1 MELTNNIWA
10 IEDSLI
16 LLKDGSVLAVFE
28 VEPQII
34 NTIED
39 GEKEESKDLVFN
51 YLSSIADYG
60 DFGIYTLNFD
70 LELAKK
76 IELLSHDIEQ
86 GVGTSP
92 LANYVISNLA
102 ERLEEEVTYLMESKD
117 YLVVPLKS
125 VNVSSDF
132 KVTVKQSVSNFR
144 KSVMKMVGFEELPK
158 VDWSKEWQDQ
168 KELIQTKLHALN
180 IQEVVKEDLM
190 LLNRIHFLN
199 GQYYDKASEIIA
211 LQNSIEN
218 VDETIIEIG
227 SGNALKLINGEEE
240 SYVATIPVYA
250 YPKNV
255 SYLHLEEEI
264 KNIGFPVNK
273 ALKVKFSTKSGFYSL
288 STRARNKR
296 KNLGNTVTETAE
308 NDDVQKI
315 EVLESY
321 ELLEDFQEKS
331 DNNEPMVTFLHLL
344 QITGD
349 SIEELNVKY
358 DILASRLKDLE
369 VEIVKAVADQIYLFY
384 KFRMTEL
391 IDGDREGY
399 LQYSSL
405 RGLCE
410 NLFFTKKKVGTDVGF
425 PIGRIDKE
433 SASWYGDFKR
443 ALDNSTNV
451 VFTNLLQ
458 ANKIGVHGKET
469 SNPHTAITGATGNGK
484 SFLTK
489 LLFTYHSLLKSKVL
503 YVDPK
508 AEMRTQYLSV
518 LADLEEK
525 GESEELQEYIRSIRF
540 ITLDMRKEENRGVLD
555 PFSFLE
561 DEGELTELATVLV
574 ASVLDKDTYIKIKP
588 YLLDSLDKVIE
599 CRKAGEKVGMLQVF
613 DELEKSSKEEVSTA
627 GYLLKRISKN
637 SLLSLCFADGSQ
649 EVLKTDDKT
658 IIVEITGLDMPEG
671 TDKDEMTETQL
682 RSLTVMYALTYFCA
696 IFGER
701 EKDKETM
708 LYLDEAWQIMSTPAG
723 RQVVNRVKRTGRSFN
738 NFLVLITQS
747 VKDLKTSD
755 DTTGFGT
762 VFAFPENTETE
773 AILEHLRVEN
783 DDASRA
789 WLENQ
794 TMGQCIYYDTFGRKE
809 RITVDGTIFP
819 EFLPLFE
826 TVKSDLVSVQ

>member
-10 IEDSLI
+10 IDDSLI

-28 VEPQII
+28 VEPQVI

-39 GEKEESKDLVFN
+39 GEKEDSKDLVFN
-51 YLSSIADYG
+51 YLSSIADYS

-102 ERLEEEVTYLMESKD
+102 ERLEEEVTYLLESKD

-180 IQEVVKEDLM
+180 IQEVVKDDLM

-199 GQYYDKASEIIA
+199 GQYYDKDSEIIA

-227 SGNALKLINGEEE
+227 SGNALKLVNGGEE

-255 SYLHLEEEI
+255 SYLHLAEEI
-264 KNIGFPVNK
+264 KNIGFPVNS
-273 ALKVKFSTKSGFYSL
+273 ALKVKFSTKSGIYSL
-288 STRARNKR
+288 NTRARNKR

-321 ELLEDFQEKS
+321 QLLEDFQEKY
-331 DNNEPMVTFLHLL
+331 DNKEPMVTFLHLL

-358 DILASRLKDLE
+358 DILASKLKDME
-369 VEIVKAVADQIYLFY
+369 VEIVKAVADQVYLFY

-391 IDGDREGY
+391 IDGDREGF

-425 PIGRIDKE
+425 PIGRIDKNI
-433 SASWYGDFKR
+433 ASWYGDFKR

-484 SFLTK
+484 SFLTM
-489 LLFTYHSLLKSKVL
+489 LLLTYHSFLKAKVL

-508 AEMRTQYLSV
+508 AEKRIQYLSV

-540 ITLDMRKEENRGVLD
+540 ITLDMRKEENKGVLD
-555 PFSFLE
+555 PFSFLQ

-574 ASVLDKDTYIKIKP
+574 GSVLDKDTYIKIQP

-599 CRKAGEKVGMLQVF
+599 RRKAGEKVGMLQVF

-627 GYLLKRISKN
+627 GYFLKRISKN
-637 SLLSLCFADGSQ
+637 SLLSLCFFDGSQ

-658 IIVEITGLDMPEG
+658 IIVEITGLDMPKG

-708 LYLDEAWQIMSTPAG
+708 LFLDEAWQIMSTPAG
-723 RQVVNRVKRTGRSFN
+723 RQVVNRIKRTGRSFN
-738 NFLVLITQS
+738 NFLVLVTQS

-783 DDASRA
+783 DDLSRA

-826 TVKSDLVSVQ
+826 TVKSNLVSVQ

>member
-10 IEDSLI
+10 IDDSLI

-28 VEPQII
+28 VEPQVI

-39 GEKEESKDLVFN
+39 GEKEETKDLVFN

-92 LANYVISNLA
+92 LANYVISNMA
-102 ERLEEEVTYLMESKD
+102 DRLEEEVTYLLESKD

-132 KVTVKQSVSNFR
+132 KVTVKQSVANVR

-158 VDWSKEWQDQ
+158 VDWSNSWKDQ

-199 GQYYDKASEIIA
+199 GQYYDKDSEIVA

-227 SGNALKLINGEEE
+227 SGNALKLVNSEEE
-240 SYVATIPVYA
+240 SYVATIPVYS

-255 SYLHLEEEI
+255 SYLHLAEEI
-264 KNIGFPVNK
+264 KNIGFPVNS

-296 KNLGNTVTETAE
+296 KNLGNTVNETAE

-321 ELLEDFQEKS
+321 QLLEDYQEKA

-358 DILASRLKDLE
+358 DILASRLKDME
-369 VEIVKAVADQIYLFY
+369 VEIVKAVADQVYLFY
-384 KFRMTEL
+384 KCRMTEL
-391 IDGDREGY
+391 IDGDREGF

-405 RGLCE
+405 RALCE

-489 LLFTYHSLLKSKVL
+489 LLFTYHSLLKAKVL

-540 ITLDMRKEENRGVLD
+540 ITLDMRKEENKGVLD
-555 PFSFLE
+555 PFSFLQ

-574 ASVLDKDTYIKIKP
+574 ASVLDKDTYIKIKAR
-588 YLLDSLDKVIE
+588 LLDSLDKVIE
-599 CRKAGEKVGMLQVF
+599 RRKAGEKVGMLQVF

-637 SLLSLCFADGSQ
+637 SLLSLCFSDGSQ

-708 LYLDEAWQIMSTPAG
+708 LYLDEAWQVMSTPAG

-773 AILEHLRVEN
+773 AILEHLRVDN

>member
-70 LELAKK
+70 LELVKK

-199 GQYYDKASEIIA
+199 GQYYDKDSEIIA

-227 SGNALKLINGEEE
+227 TGNALKLVNGEKE
-240 SYVATIPVYA
+240 SYVATIPVYG

-255 SYLHLEEEI
+255 SYLHLAEEI
-264 KNIGFPVNK
+264 KNIGFPVNT

-288 STRARNKR
+288 NTRARNKR

-321 ELLEDFQEKS
+321 QLLEDYQEKS
-331 DNNEPMVTFLHLL
+331 DNNEPMVIYLHLL
-344 QITGD
+344 EITGD

-391 IDGDREGY
+391 IDGSREGY

-458 ANKIGVHGKET
+458 ANKVGVHGKET
-469 SNPHTAITGATGNGK
+469 SNPHTAITGSTGNGK

-489 LLFTYHSLLKSKVL
+489 LLFTYHSLLKAKVL

-525 GESEELQEYIRSIRF
+525 GEFEELQEYIRSIRF
-540 ITLDMRKEENRGVLD
+540 ITLDMRKEENKGVLD
-555 PFSFLE
+555 PFSFLQ

-574 ASVLDKDTYIKIKP
+574 ASVLDKDTYIKIKAHL
-588 YLLDSLDKVIE
+588 YDSLDKVIE
-599 CRKAGEKVGMLQVF
+599 LRKAGEKVGMLQVF

>member
-199 GQYYDKASEIIA
+199 GQYYNKASEIIA

>member
-10 IEDSLI
+10 IDDSLI

-28 VEPQII
+28 VEPQVI

-39 GEKEESKDLVFN
+39 GEKEDSKDLVFN
-51 YLSSIADYG
+51 YLSSIADYS

-92 LANYVISNLA
+92 LANYVISNMA
-102 ERLEEEVTYLMESKD
+102 ERLEEEVTYLVESKD

-132 KVTVKQSVSNFR
+132 KVTVKQSIANFR
-144 KSVMKMVGFEELPK
+144 KTAMKMVGFEELPK

-199 GQYYDKASEIIA
+199 GQYYDKDSEIIA

-227 SGNALKLINGEEE
+227 SGNALKLVNGEEE

-255 SYLHLEEEI
+255 SYLHLDEEI

-308 NDDVQKI
+308 NFDVQKI

-321 ELLEDFQEKS
+321 ELLEDYQEKA
-331 DNNEPMVTFLHLL
+331 DNNEPMVMFLHLL

-358 DILASRLKDLE
+358 DILASRLKDME
-369 VEIVKAVADQIYLFY
+369 VEIVKAVADQVYLFY

-391 IDGDREGY
+391 IDGDREGF

-405 RGLCE
+405 RALCE

-489 LLFTYHSLLKSKVL
+489 LLFTYHSLLKTKVL

-540 ITLDMRKEENRGVLD
+540 ITLDMRKEENKGVLD
-555 PFSFLE
+555 PFSFLQ

-588 YLLDSLDKVIE
+588 HLLDSLDKVIE
-599 CRKAGEKVGMLQVF
+599 RRKAGEKVGMLQVF
-613 DELEKSSKEEVSTA
+613 DGLEKSSKDEVSTA

-637 SLLSLCFADGSQ
+637 SLLSLCFSDGSQ

-658 IIVEITGLDMPEG
+658 IIVEIAGLDMPEG

-747 VKDLKTSD
+747 VKDLKTSA

-762 VFAFPENTETE
+762 LFAFPENTETE

-783 DDASRA
+783 DDLSRA

-819 EFLPLFE
+819 ELLPLFE
-826 TVKSDLVSVQ
+826 TVKSNLVSVQ

>member
-10 IEDSLI
+10 IDDSLI

-28 VEPQII
+28 VEPQVI

-39 GEKEESKDLVFN
+39 GEKEETKDLVFN

-92 LANYVISNLA
+92 LANYVISNMA
-102 ERLEEEVTYLMESKD
+102 DRLEEEVTYLLESKD

-132 KVTVKQSVSNFR
+132 KVTVKQSVANVR

-158 VDWSKEWQDQ
+158 VDWSNSWKDQ

-199 GQYYDKASEIIA
+199 GQYYDKDSEIVA

-227 SGNALKLINGEEE
+227 SGNALKLVNGEEE
-240 SYVATIPVYA
+240 SYVATIPVYS

-255 SYLHLEEEI
+255 SYLHLAEEI
-264 KNIGFPVNK
+264 KNIGFPVNS

-288 STRARNKR
+288 NTRARNKR

-321 ELLEDFQEKS
+321 QLLEDYQEKS

-369 VEIVKAVADQIYLFY
+369 VEIVKAVADQVYLFY
-384 KFRMTEL
+384 KCRMTEL
-391 IDGDREGY
+391 IDGDREGF

-405 RGLCE
+405 RALCE

-489 LLFTYHSLLKSKVL
+489 LLFTYHSLLKAKVL

-540 ITLDMRKEENRGVLD
+540 ITLDMRKEENKGVLD
-555 PFSFLE
+555 PFSFLQ

-574 ASVLDKDTYIKIKP
+574 ASVLDKDTYIKIKAR
-588 YLLDSLDKVIE
+588 LLDSLDKVIE
-599 CRKAGEKVGMLQVF
+599 RRKAGEKVGMLQVF

-637 SLLSLCFADGSQ
+637 SLLSLCFSDGSQ

-708 LYLDEAWQIMSTPAG
+708 LYLDEAWQVMSTPAG

-773 AILEHLRVEN
+773 AILEHLRVDN

>member
-10 IEDSLI
+10 IDDSLI

-28 VEPQII
+28 VEPQVI

-39 GEKEESKDLVFN
+39 GEKEETKDLVFN

-92 LANYVISNLA
+92 LANYVISNMA
-102 ERLEEEVTYLMESKD
+102 DRLEEEVTYLLESKD

-132 KVTVKQSVSNFR
+132 KVTVKQSVANVR

-158 VDWSKEWQDQ
+158 VDWSNSWKDQ

-199 GQYYDKASEIIA
+199 GQYYDKDSEIVA

-227 SGNALKLINGEEE
+227 SGNALKLVNGEEE
-240 SYVATIPVYA
+240 SYVATIPVYS

-255 SYLHLEEEI
+255 SYLHLAEEI
-264 KNIGFPVNK
+264 KNIGFPVNS

-296 KNLGNTVTETAE
+296 KNLGNTVNETAE

-321 ELLEDFQEKS
+321 QLLEDYQEKA

-358 DILASRLKDLE
+358 DILASRLKDME
-369 VEIVKAVADQIYLFY
+369 VEIVKAVADQVYLFY
-384 KFRMTEL
+384 KCRMTEL
-391 IDGDREGY
+391 IDGDREGF

-405 RGLCE
+405 RALCE

-489 LLFTYHSLLKSKVL
+489 LLFTYHSLLKAKVL

-540 ITLDMRKEENRGVLD
+540 ITLDMRKEENKGVLD
-555 PFSFLE
+555 PFSFLQ

-574 ASVLDKDTYIKIKP
+574 ASVLDKDTYIKIKAR
-588 YLLDSLDKVIE
+588 LLDSLDKVIE
-599 CRKAGEKVGMLQVF
+599 RRKAGEKVGMLQVF

-637 SLLSLCFADGSQ
+637 SLLSLCFSDGSQ

-708 LYLDEAWQIMSTPAG
+708 LYLDEAWQVMSTPAG

-773 AILEHLRVEN
+773 AILEHLRVDN

>member
-1 MELTNNIWA
+1 MELTNNNWA
-10 IEDSLI
+10 IDDSLI

-28 VEPQII
+28 VEPQVI

-39 GEKEESKDLVFN
+39 GEKEDSKDLVFN
-51 YLSSIADYG
+51 YLSSIANYS

-86 GVGTSP
+86 DVGTSP
-92 LANYVISNLA
+92 LANYVISNMA
-102 ERLEEEVTYLMESKD
+102 DRLEEEVTYLLESKD

-132 KVTVKQSVSNFR
+132 KVTVKQSVANFR

-199 GQYYDKASEIIA
+199 GQYYDKDSEIIA

-227 SGNALKLINGEEE
+227 SGNALKLVNGEEE
-240 SYVATIPVYA
+240 SFVATIPVYA

-255 SYLHLEEEI
+255 SYLHLAEEI
-264 KNIGFPVNK
+264 KNIGFPVNS
-273 ALKVKFSTKSGFYSL
+273 ALKVKFSTKSGIYSL
-288 STRARNKR
+288 NTRARNKR

-321 ELLEDFQEKS
+321 QLLEDFQEKY
-331 DNNEPMVTFLHLL
+331 DNKEPMVTFLHLL

-358 DILASRLKDLE
+358 DILASKLKDME
-369 VEIVKAVADQIYLFY
+369 VEIVKAVADQVYLFY

-391 IDGDREGY
+391 IDSDREGY

-425 PIGRIDKE
+425 PIGRIDKNI
-433 SASWYGDFKR
+433 ASWYGDFKR

-489 LLFTYHSLLKSKVL
+489 LLFTYHSLLKAKVL

-525 GESEELQEYIRSIRF
+525 GKSEELQEYIRSIRF
-540 ITLDMRKEENRGVLD
+540 ITLDMRKEENKGVLD

-574 ASVLDKDTYIKIKP
+574 GSVLDKDTYIKVQP
-588 YLLDSLDKVIE
+588 YLLDSLDKVIDR
-599 CRKAGEKVGMLQVF
+599 RKAGEKVGMLQVF

-627 GYLLKRISKN
+627 GYFLKRISKN
-637 SLLSLCFADGSQ
+637 SLLSLCFYDGSQ
-649 EVLKTDDKT
+649 GVLKTDEKT
-658 IIVEITGLDMPEG
+658 IIVEIAGLDMPKG

-708 LYLDEAWQIMSTPAG
+708 LFLDEAWQIMSTPAG
-723 RQVVNRVKRTGRSFN
+723 RQVVNRIKRTGRSFN
-738 NFLVLITQS
+738 NFLVLVTQS

-783 DDASRA
+783 DELSRA

-809 RITVDGTIFP
+809 RITVDGTINP
-819 EFLPLFE
+819 ELLPLFN
-826 TVKSDLVSVQ
+826 TVDTKLVSVQ

>member
-1 MELTNNIWA
+1 VELTNNIWA
-10 IEDSLI
+10 IDDSLI

-28 VEPQII
+28 VEPQVI

-39 GEKEESKDLVFN
+39 GEKEDSKDLVFN
-51 YLSSIADYG
+51 YLSSIADYS

-92 LANYVISNLA
+92 LANYVISNMA
-102 ERLEEEVTYLMESKD
+102 DRLEEEVTYLLESKD

-132 KVTVKQSVSNFR
+132 KVTVKQSVANFR

-158 VDWSKEWQDQ
+158 VDWSNSWKDQ

-199 GQYYDKASEIIA
+199 GQYYDKDSEIVA

-227 SGNALKLINGEEE
+227 SGNALKLVNGEEE

-255 SYLHLEEEI
+255 SYLHLAEEI
-264 KNIGFPVNK
+264 KNIGFPVNS
-273 ALKVKFSTKSGFYSL
+273 ALKVKFSTKSGIYSL
-288 STRARNKR
+288 NTRARNKR

-321 ELLEDFQEKS
+321 QLLEDFQEKY
-331 DNNEPMVTFLHLL
+331 DNKEPMVTFLHLL

-358 DILASRLKDLE
+358 DILASKLKDME
-369 VEIVKAVADQIYLFY
+369 VEIVKAVADQVYLFY

-391 IDGDREGY
+391 IDGDREGF

-469 SNPHTAITGATGNGK
+469 SNPHTAITGSTGNGK

-489 LLFTYHSLLKSKVL
+489 LLFTYHSLLKAKVL

-525 GESEELQEYIRSIRF
+525 GEFEELQEYIRSIRF
-540 ITLDMRKEENRGVLD
+540 ITLDMRKEENKGVLD
-555 PFSFLE
+555 PFSFLQ

-574 ASVLDKDTYIKIKP
+574 ASVLDKDTYIKIKAH
-588 YLLDSLDKVIE
+588 LLDSLDRVIE
-599 CRKAGEKVGMLQVF
+599 RRKAGEKVGMLQVF

-658 IIVEITGLDMPEG
+658 IIVEIAGLDMPEDN
-671 TDKDEMTETQL
+671 DKDEMTETQL

-747 VKDLKTSD
+747 VKDLKTSA

-783 DDASRA
+783 DDLSRA

-826 TVKSDLVSVQ
+826 TVKSNLVSVQ

>member
-10 IEDSLI
+10 IDDSLI

-39 GEKEESKDLVFN
+39 GEKEDSKDLVFN
-51 YLSSIADYG
+51 YLSSIAEYG

-92 LANYVISNLA
+92 LANYVISNMA
-102 ERLEEEVTYLMESKD
+102 ERLEEEVTYLVESKD

-132 KVTVKQSVSNFR
+132 KVTVKQSIANFR
-144 KSVMKMVGFEELPK
+144 KTAMKMVGFEELPK

-199 GQYYDKASEIIA
+199 GQYYDKDSEIIA

-227 SGNALKLINGEEE
+227 SGNALKLVNGEEE

-255 SYLHLEEEI
+255 SYLHLDEEI

-308 NDDVQKI
+308 NFDVQKI

-321 ELLEDFQEKS
+321 ELLEDYQEKA
-331 DNNEPMVTFLHLL
+331 DNNEPMVMFLHLL

-358 DILASRLKDLE
+358 DILASRLKDME
-369 VEIVKAVADQIYLFY
+369 VEIVKAVADQVYLFY

-391 IDGDREGY
+391 IDGDREGF

-405 RGLCE
+405 RALCE

-489 LLFTYHSLLKSKVL
+489 LLFTYHSLLKAKVL

-540 ITLDMRKEENRGVLD
+540 ITLDMRKEENKGVLD
-555 PFSFLE
+555 PFSFLQ

-574 ASVLDKDTYIKIKP
+574 ASVLDKYTYIKIKP
-588 YLLDSLDKVIE
+588 HLLDSLDKVIE
-599 CRKAGEKVGMLQVF
+599 RRKAGEKVGMLQVF
-613 DELEKSSKEEVSTA
+613 DGLEKSSKDEVSTA

-637 SLLSLCFADGSQ
+637 SLLSLCFSDGSQ

-658 IIVEITGLDMPEG
+658 IIVEIAGLDMPEG

-747 VKDLKTSD
+747 VKDLKTSA

-762 VFAFPENTETE
+762 LFAFPENTETE

-783 DDASRA
+783 DELSRA

-819 EFLPLFE
+819 ELLPLFE
-826 TVKSDLVSVQ
+826 TVKSNLVSVQ

>member
-10 IEDSLI
+10 IDDSLI

-28 VEPQII
+28 VEPQVI

-51 YLSSIADYG
+51 YLSSIANYS

-86 GVGTSP
+86 DVGTSP
-92 LANYVISNLA
+92 LANYVISNMA
-102 ERLEEEVTYLMESKD
+102 DRLEEEVTYLLESKD

-132 KVTVKQSVSNFR
+132 KVTVKQSVANFR

-199 GQYYDKASEIIA
+199 GQYYDKDSEIIA

-227 SGNALKLINGEEE
+227 SGNALKLVNGEEE
-240 SYVATIPVYA
+240 SFVATIPVYA

-255 SYLHLEEEI
+255 SYLHLAEEI
-264 KNIGFPVNK
+264 KNIGFPVNS
-273 ALKVKFSTKSGFYSL
+273 ALKVKFSTKSGIYSL
-288 STRARNKR
+288 NTRARNKR

-321 ELLEDFQEKS
+321 QLLEDFQEKY
-331 DNNEPMVTFLHLL
+331 DNKEPMVTFLHLL

-358 DILASRLKDLE
+358 DILASKLKDME
-369 VEIVKAVADQIYLFY
+369 VEIVKAVADQVYLFY

-391 IDGDREGY
+391 IDSDREGY

-425 PIGRIDKE
+425 PIGRIDKNI
-433 SASWYGDFKR
+433 ASWYGDFKR

-489 LLFTYHSLLKSKVL
+489 LLFTYHSLLKAKVL

-525 GESEELQEYIRSIRF
+525 GEFEELQEYIRSIRF
-540 ITLDMRKEENRGVLD
+540 ITLDMRKEENKGVLD
-555 PFSFLE
+555 PFSFLQ

-574 ASVLDKDTYIKIKP
+574 ASVLDKDTYIKIKAH
-588 YLLDSLDKVIE
+588 LLDSLDKVIE
-599 CRKAGEKVGMLQVF
+599 RRKAGEKVGMLQVF

-658 IIVEITGLDMPEG
+658 IIVEIAGLDMPEDN
-671 TDKDEMTETQL
+671 DKDEMTETQL

-747 VKDLKTSD
+747 VKDLKTSA

-773 AILEHLRVEN
+773 AILEHLRIEN
-783 DDASRA
+783 DDLSRA

-826 TVKSDLVSVQ
+826 TVKSNLVSVQ

>member
-10 IEDSLI
+10 IDDSLI

-28 VEPQII
+28 VEPQVI

-39 GEKEESKDLVFN
+39 GEKEDSKDLVFN
-51 YLSSIADYG
+51 YLSSIAEYS

-92 LANYVISNLA
+92 LANYVISNMA
-102 ERLEEEVTYLMESKD
+102 ERLEEEVTYLLESKD

-132 KVTVKQSVSNFR
+132 KVTVKQSVANFR

-158 VDWSKEWQDQ
+158 VDWSNSWKDQ

-199 GQYYDKASEIIA
+199 GQYYDKDSEIVA

-227 SGNALKLINGEEE
+227 SGNALKLVNGEEE

-255 SYLHLEEEI
+255 SYLHLAEEI
-264 KNIGFPVNK
+264 KNIGFPVNS
-273 ALKVKFSTKSGFYSL
+273 ALKVKFSTKSGIYSL
-288 STRARNKR
+288 NTRARNKR

-321 ELLEDFQEKS
+321 QLLEDFQEKY
-331 DNNEPMVTFLHLL
+331 DNKEPMVTFLHLL

-358 DILASRLKDLE
+358 DILASKLKDME
-369 VEIVKAVADQIYLFY
+369 VEIVKAVADQVYLFY

-391 IDGDREGY
+391 IDGDREGF

-489 LLFTYHSLLKSKVL
+489 LLFTYHSLLKTKVL

-540 ITLDMRKEENRGVLD
+540 ITLDMRKEENKGVLD
-555 PFSFLE
+555 PFSFLQ

-588 YLLDSLDKVIE
+588 HLLDSLDKVIE
-599 CRKAGEKVGMLQVF
+599 RRKAGEKVGMLQVF
-613 DELEKSSKEEVSTA
+613 DGLEKSSKDEVSTA

-637 SLLSLCFADGSQ
+637 SLLSLCFSDGSQ

-658 IIVEITGLDMPEG
+658 IIVEIAGLDMPEG

-747 VKDLKTSD
+747 VKDLKTSA

-762 VFAFPENTETE
+762 LFAFPENTETE

-783 DDASRA
+783 DELSRA

-819 EFLPLFE
+819 ELLPLFE
-826 TVKSDLVSVQ
+826 TVKSNLVSVQ

>member
-10 IEDSLI
+10 IDDSLI

-28 VEPQII
+28 VEPQVI

-39 GEKEESKDLVFN
+39 GEKEDSKDLVFN
-51 YLSSIADYG
+51 YLSSIAEYG

-92 LANYVISNLA
+92 LANYVISNMA
-102 ERLEEEVTYLMESKD
+102 ERLEEEVTYLVESKD

-132 KVTVKQSVSNFR
+132 KVTVKQSIANFR
-144 KSVMKMVGFEELPK
+144 KSAMKMVGFEELPK

-199 GQYYDKASEIIA
+199 GQYYDKDSEIIA

-227 SGNALKLINGEEE
+227 SGNALKLVNGEEE

-255 SYLHLEEEI
+255 SYLHLDEEI

-321 ELLEDFQEKS
+321 ELLEDYQEKS

-358 DILASRLKDLE
+358 DILASRLKDME
-369 VEIVKAVADQIYLFY
+369 VEIVKAVADQVYLFY

-391 IDGDREGY
+391 IDGDREGF

-405 RGLCE
+405 RALCE

-489 LLFTYHSLLKSKVL
+489 LLFTYHSLLKAKVL

-540 ITLDMRKEENRGVLD
+540 ITLDKRKEENKGVLD
-555 PFSFLE
+555 PFSFLQ

-588 YLLDSLDKVIE
+588 HLLDSLDKVIE
-599 CRKAGEKVGMLQVF
+599 RRKAGEKVGMLQVF
-613 DELEKSSKEEVSTA
+613 DGLEKSSKDEVSTA

-637 SLLSLCFADGSQ
+637 SLLSLCFSDGSQ

-658 IIVEITGLDMPEG
+658 IIVEIAGLDMPEG

-708 LYLDEAWQIMSTPAG
+708 LYLDEAWQIMLTPAG

-747 VKDLKTSD
+747 VKDLKTSA

-762 VFAFPENTETE
+762 LFAFPENTETE

-783 DDASRA
+783 DELSRA

-819 EFLPLFE
+819 ELLPLFE
-826 TVKSDLVSVQ
+826 TVKSNLVSVQ

>member
-10 IEDSLI
+10 IDDSLI
-16 LLKDGSVLAVFE
+16 LMKDGSVLAVFE
-28 VEPQII
+28 VEPQVI

-39 GEKEESKDLVFN
+39 GEKEETKDLVFN
-51 YLSSIADYG
+51 YLSSIADYS

-92 LANYVISNLA
+92 LANYVISNMA
-102 ERLEEEVTYLMESKD
+102 ERLEEEVTYLVESKD

-132 KVTVKQSVSNFR
+132 KVTVKQSIANFR
-144 KSVMKMVGFEELPK
+144 KTAMKMVGFEELPK

-199 GQYYDKASEIIA
+199 GQYYDKDSEIIA

-227 SGNALKLINGEEE
+227 SGNALKLVNGEEE
-240 SYVATIPVYA
+240 SYVATIPVYS

-255 SYLHLEEEI
+255 SYLHLAEEI
-264 KNIGFPVNK
+264 KNIGFPVNS

-321 ELLEDFQEKS
+321 QLLEDYQEKA

-369 VEIVKAVADQIYLFY
+369 VEIVKAVADQVYLFY
-384 KFRMTEL
+384 KCRMTEL
-391 IDGDREGY
+391 IDGDREGF

-405 RGLCE
+405 RALCE

-489 LLFTYHSLLKSKVL
+489 LLFTYHSLLKAKVL

-518 LADLEEK
+518 LADLEET
-525 GESEELQEYIRSIRF
+525 GEFEELQEYIRSIRF
-540 ITLDMRKEENRGVLD
+540 ITLDMRKEENKGVLD
-555 PFSFLE
+555 PFSFLQ

-574 ASVLDKDTYIKIKP
+574 GSVLDKDTYIKIQP

-599 CRKAGEKVGMLQVF
+599 RRNAGEKVGMLQVF

-637 SLLSLCFADGSQ
+637 SLLSLCFSDGSQ

-658 IIVEITGLDMPEG
+658 IIVEIAGLDMPEG

-708 LYLDEAWQIMSTPAG
+708 LFLDEAWQIMSTPAG
-723 RQVVNRVKRTGRSFN
+723 RQVVNRIKRTGRSFN
-738 NFLVLITQS
+738 NFLVLVTQS

-783 DDASRA
+783 DELSRA

-819 EFLPLFE
+819 EFLPLFK
-826 TVKSDLVSVQ
+826 TVDSKLVSVQ

>member
-51 YLSSIADYG
+51 YLSSIADFG

-102 ERLEEEVTYLMESKD
+102 ERLEEEVTYLLESKD

-168 KELIQTKLHALN
+168 KELIQTKLHTLN
-180 IQEVVKEDLM
+180 IQEVLKEDLM

-199 GQYYDKASEIIA
+199 GQYYDKDSEIIA

-227 SGNALKLINGEEE
+227 SGNALKLVNGEEE

-255 SYLHLEEEI
+255 SYLHLAEEI
-264 KNIGFPVNK
+264 KNIGFPVNS
-273 ALKVKFSTKSGFYSL
+273 ALKVKFSTKSGIYSL
-288 STRARNKR
+288 NTRARNKR

-321 ELLEDFQEKS
+321 QLLEDFQEKY
-331 DNNEPMVTFLHLL
+331 DNKEPMVTFLHLF

-358 DILASRLKDLE
+358 DILASKLKDME
-369 VEIVKAVADQIYLFY
+369 VEIVKAVADQVYLFY

-391 IDGDREGY
+391 IDSDREGY

-425 PIGRIDKE
+425 PIGRIDKNI
-433 SASWYGDFKR
+433 ASWYGDFKR

-489 LLFTYHSLLKSKVL
+489 LLFTYHSLLKAKVL

-525 GESEELQEYIRSIRF
+525 GKSEELQEYIRSIRF
-540 ITLDMRKEENRGVLD
+540 ITLDMRKEENKGVLD

-574 ASVLDKDTYIKIKP
+574 ASVLDKDTYIKVQP
-588 YLLDSLDKVIE
+588 YLLDSLDKVIDR
-599 CRKAGEKVGMLQVF
+599 RKAGEKVGMLQVF

-627 GYLLKRISKN
+627 GYFLKRISKN
-637 SLLSLCFADGSQ
+637 SLLSLCFYDGSQ
-649 EVLKTDDKT
+649 GVLKTDEKT
-658 IIVEITGLDMPEG
+658 IIVEITGLDMPKG

-708 LYLDEAWQIMSTPAG
+708 LFLDEAWQIMSTPAG
-723 RQVVNRVKRTGRSFN
+723 RQVVNRIKRTGRSFN
-738 NFLVLITQS
+738 NFLVLVTQS

-783 DDASRA
+783 DELSRA

-809 RITVDGTIFP
+809 RITVDGTINP
-819 EFLPLFE
+819 ELLPLFN
-826 TVKSDLVSVQ
+826 TVDTKLVSVQ

>member
-10 IEDSLI
+10 IDDSLI

-28 VEPQII
+28 VEPQVI

-39 GEKEESKDLVFN
+39 GEKEDSKDLVFN
-51 YLSSIADYG
+51 YLSSIAEYG

-92 LANYVISNLA
+92 LANYVISNMA
-102 ERLEEEVTYLMESKD
+102 ERLEEEVTYLVESKD

-132 KVTVKQSVSNFR
+132 KVTVKQSIANFR
-144 KSVMKMVGFEELPK
+144 KTAMKMVGFEELPK

-168 KELIQTKLHALN
+168 KELIQTKLYALN

-199 GQYYDKASEIIA
+199 GQYYDKDSEIIA

-227 SGNALKLINGEEE
+227 SGNTLKLVNGEEE

-255 SYLHLEEEI
+255 SYLHLDEEI

-308 NDDVQKI
+308 NFDVQKI

-321 ELLEDFQEKS
+321 ELLEDYQEKA
-331 DNNEPMVTFLHLL
+331 DNNEPMVMFLHLL

-358 DILASRLKDLE
+358 DILASRLKDME
-369 VEIVKAVADQIYLFY
+369 VEIVKAVADQVYLFY

-391 IDGDREGY
+391 IDGDREGF

-405 RGLCE
+405 RALCE

-489 LLFTYHSLLKSKVL
+489 LLFTYHSLLKAKVL

-540 ITLDMRKEENRGVLD
+540 ITLDMRKEENKGVLD
-555 PFSFLE
+555 PFSFLQ

-588 YLLDSLDKVIE
+588 HLLDSLDKVIE
-599 CRKAGEKVGMLQVF
+599 RRKAGEKVGMLQVF
-613 DELEKSSKEEVSTA
+613 DGLEKSSKDEVSTA

-637 SLLSLCFADGSQ
+637 SLLSLCFSDGSQ

-658 IIVEITGLDMPEG
+658 IIVEIAGLDMPEG

-747 VKDLKTSD
+747 VKDLKTSA

-762 VFAFPENTETE
+762 LFAFPENTETE

-783 DDASRA
+783 DELSRA

-819 EFLPLFE
+819 ELLPLFE
-826 TVKSDLVSVQ
+826 TVKSNLVSVQ

>member
-10 IEDSLI
+10 IDDSLI

-28 VEPQII
+28 VEPQVI

-39 GEKEESKDLVFN
+39 GEKEDSKDLVFN
-51 YLSSIADYG
+51 YLSSIAEYS

-92 LANYVISNLA
+92 LANYVISNMA
-102 ERLEEEVTYLMESKD
+102 DRLEEEVTYLLESKD

-132 KVTVKQSVSNFR
+132 KVTVKQSVANVR

-199 GQYYDKASEIIA
+199 GQYYDKDSEIVA
-211 LQNSIEN
+211 LQNSIKN

-227 SGNALKLINGEEE
+227 SGNALKLVNGEEE

-255 SYLHLEEEI
+255 SYLHLAEEI
-264 KNIGFPVNK
+264 KNIGFPVNS
-273 ALKVKFSTKSGFYSL
+273 ALKVKFSTKSGIYSL
-288 STRARNKR
+288 NTRARNKR
-296 KNLGNTVTETAE
+296 KNLGNTVSETAE

-321 ELLEDFQEKS
+321 QLLEDFQEKY
-331 DNNEPMVTFLHLL
+331 DNKEPMVTFLHLL

-358 DILASRLKDLE
+358 DILASKLKDME
-369 VEIVKAVADQIYLFY
+369 VEIVKAVADQVYLFY

-391 IDGDREGY
+391 IDGDREGF

-433 SASWYGDFKR
+433 SSSWYGDFKR

-469 SNPHTAITGATGNGK
+469 SNPHTAITGSTGNGK

-489 LLFTYHSLLKSKVL
+489 LLFTYHSLLKAKVL

-525 GESEELQEYIRSIRF
+525 GEFEELQEYIRSIRF
-540 ITLDMRKEENRGVLD
+540 ITLDMRKEENKGVLD
-555 PFSFLE
+555 PFSFLQ

-574 ASVLDKDTYIKIKP
+574 ASVLDKDTYIKIKAH
-588 YLLDSLDKVIE
+588 LLDSLDRVIE
-599 CRKAGEKVGMLQVF
+599 RRKAGEKVGMLQVF

-658 IIVEITGLDMPEG
+658 IIVEIAGLDMPEDN
-671 TDKDEMTETQL
+671 DKDEMTETQL

-747 VKDLKTSD
+747 VKDLKTSA

-783 DDASRA
+783 DELSRA

-826 TVKSDLVSVQ
+826 TVKSNLVSVQ

>member
-10 IEDSLI
+10 IDDSLI

-28 VEPQII
+28 VEPQVI

-39 GEKEESKDLVFN
+39 GEKEDSKDLVFN
-51 YLSSIADYG
+51 YLSSIADYS

-92 LANYVISNLA
+92 LANYVISNMA
-102 ERLEEEVTYLMESKD
+102 DRLEEEVTYLLESKD

-132 KVTVKQSVSNFR
+132 KVTVKQSVANFR

-158 VDWSKEWQDQ
+158 VDWSNSWKDQ

-199 GQYYDKASEIIA
+199 GQYYDKDSEIVA

-227 SGNALKLINGEEE
+227 SGNALKLVNGEEE

-255 SYLHLEEEI
+255 SYLHLAEEI
-264 KNIGFPVNK
+264 KNIGFPVNS
-273 ALKVKFSTKSGFYSL
+273 ALKVKFSTKSGIYSL
-288 STRARNKR
+288 NTRARNKR

-321 ELLEDFQEKS
+321 QLLEDFQEKY
-331 DNNEPMVTFLHLL
+331 DNKEPMVTFLHLL

-358 DILASRLKDLE
+358 DILASKLKDME
-369 VEIVKAVADQIYLFY
+369 VEIVKAVADQVYLFY

-391 IDGDREGY
+391 IDGDREGF

-469 SNPHTAITGATGNGK
+469 SNPHTAITGSTGNGK

-489 LLFTYHSLLKSKVL
+489 LLFTYHSLLKAKVL

-525 GESEELQEYIRSIRF
+525 GEFEELQEYIRSIRF
-540 ITLDMRKEENRGVLD
+540 ITLDMRKEENKGVLD
-555 PFSFLE
+555 PFSFLQ

-574 ASVLDKDTYIKIKP
+574 ASVLDKDTYIKIKAH
-588 YLLDSLDKVIE
+588 LLDSLDRVIE
-599 CRKAGEKVGMLQVF
+599 RRKAGEKVGMLQVF

-658 IIVEITGLDMPEG
+658 IIVEIAGLDMPEDN
-671 TDKDEMTETQL
+671 DKDEMTETQL

-747 VKDLKTSD
+747 VKDLKTSA

-783 DDASRA
+783 DDLSRA

-826 TVKSDLVSVQ
+826 TVKSNLVSVQ

>member
-10 IEDSLI
+10 IDDSLI

-28 VEPQII
+28 VEPQVI

-39 GEKEESKDLVFN
+39 GEKEETKDLVFN
-51 YLSSIADYG
+51 YLSSIAEYS

-76 IELLSHDIEQ
+76 IELLSLDVEK

-92 LANYVISNLA
+92 LANYVISNMA
-102 ERLEEEVTYLMESKD
+102 ERLEEEVTYLLESKD

-132 KVTVKQSVSNFR
+132 KVTVKQSVANFR

-199 GQYYDKASEIIA
+199 GQYYDKDSEIVA

-227 SGNALKLINGEEE
+227 SGNALKLVNGEEE
-240 SYVATIPVYA
+240 SYVATIPVYS

-255 SYLHLEEEI
+255 SYLHLAEEI
-264 KNIGFPVNK
+264 KNIGFPVNS

-296 KNLGNTVTETAE
+296 KNLGNTVNETAE

-321 ELLEDFQEKS
+321 QLLEDYQEKA

-358 DILASRLKDLE
+358 DILASRLKDME
-369 VEIVKAVADQIYLFY
+369 VEIVKAVADQVYLFY
-384 KFRMTEL
+384 KCRMTEL
-391 IDGDREGY
+391 IDGDREGF

-405 RGLCE
+405 RALCE

-540 ITLDMRKEENRGVLD
+540 ITLDMRKEENKGVLD
-555 PFSFLE
+555 PFSFLQ

-574 ASVLDKDTYIKIKP
+574 GSVLDKETYIKIQP

-599 CRKAGEKVGMLQVF
+599 RRNDGEKVGMLQVF
-613 DELEKSSKEEVSTA
+613 DELENNSKEEVSTA
-627 GYLLKRISKN
+627 GYFLKRISKN
-637 SLLSLCFADGSQ
+637 SLLSLCFSDGSQ

-658 IIVEITGLDMPEG
+658 IIVEITGLDMPKG

-708 LYLDEAWQIMSTPAG
+708 LFLDEAWQIMSTPAG
-723 RQVVNRVKRTGRSFN
+723 RQVVNRIKRTGRSFN
-738 NFLVLITQS
+738 NFLVLVTQS

-783 DDASRA
+783 DGASRA

-819 EFLPLFE
+819 IFLPLFK
-826 TVKSDLVSVQ
+826 TVDSKLVSV

>member
-10 IEDSLI
+10 IDDSLI

-28 VEPQII
+28 VEPQVI

-39 GEKEESKDLVFN
+39 GEKEDSKDLVFN
-51 YLSSIADYG
+51 YLSSIADYS

-76 IELLSHDIEQ
+76 IELLSHDVEQ

-92 LANYVISNLA
+92 LANYVISNMA
-102 ERLEEEVTYLMESKD
+102 DRLEEEVTYLLESKD

-132 KVTVKQSVSNFR
+132 KVTVKQSVANFR

-158 VDWSKEWQDQ
+158 VDWAKEWQDQ

-199 GQYYDKASEIIA
+199 GQYYDKDSEIIA

-227 SGNALKLINGEEE
+227 SGNALKLVNGEEE

-255 SYLHLEEEI
+255 SYLHLAEEI
-264 KNIGFPVNK
+264 KNIGFPVNS
-273 ALKVKFSTKSGFYSL
+273 ALKVKFSTKSGIYSL
-288 STRARNKR
+288 NTRARNKR

-321 ELLEDFQEKS
+321 QLLEDFQEKY
-331 DNNEPMVTFLHLL
+331 DNKEPMVTFLHLL

-358 DILASRLKDLE
+358 DILASKLKDME
-369 VEIVKAVADQIYLFY
+369 VEIVKAVADQVYLFY

-391 IDGDREGY
+391 IDGDREGF

-469 SNPHTAITGATGNGK
+469 SNPHTAITGSTGNGK

-489 LLFTYHSLLKSKVL
+489 LLFTYHSLLKAKVL

-525 GESEELQEYIRSIRF
+525 GEFEELQEYIRSIRF
-540 ITLDMRKEENRGVLD
+540 ITLDMRKEENKGVLD
-555 PFSFLE
+555 PFSFLQ

-574 ASVLDKDTYIKIKP
+574 ASVLDKDTYIKIKAH
-588 YLLDSLDKVIE
+588 LLDSLDKVIE
-599 CRKAGEKVGMLQVF
+599 RRKAGEKVGMLQVF

-637 SLLSLCFADGSQ
+637 SLLSLCFSDGSQ

-658 IIVEITGLDMPEG
+658 IIVEIAGLDMPEDN
-671 TDKDEMTETQL
+671 DKDEMTETQL

-747 VKDLKTSD
+747 VKDLKTSA

-783 DDASRA
+783 DDLSRA

-826 TVKSDLVSVQ
+826 TVKSNLVSVQ

>member
-10 IEDSLI
+10 IDDSLI

-28 VEPQII
+28 VEPQVI

-39 GEKEESKDLVFN
+39 GEKEDSKDLVFN
-51 YLSSIADYG
+51 YLSSIAEYG

-92 LANYVISNLA
+92 LANYVISNMA
-102 ERLEEEVTYLMESKD
+102 ERLEEEVTYLVESKD

-132 KVTVKQSVSNFR
+132 KVTVKQSIANFR
-144 KSVMKMVGFEELPK
+144 KTAMKMVGFEELPK

-199 GQYYDKASEIIA
+199 GQYYDKDSEIIA

-227 SGNALKLINGEEE
+227 SGNALKLVNGEEE

-255 SYLHLEEEI
+255 SYLHLDEEI

-308 NDDVQKI
+308 NFDVQKI

-321 ELLEDFQEKS
+321 ELLEDYQEKA
-331 DNNEPMVTFLHLL
+331 DNNEPMVMFLHLL

-358 DILASRLKDLE
+358 DILASRLKDME
-369 VEIVKAVADQIYLFY
+369 VEIVKAVADQVYLFY

-391 IDGDREGY
+391 IDGDREGF

-405 RGLCE
+405 RALCE

-489 LLFTYHSLLKSKVL
+489 LLFTYHSLLKAKVL

-540 ITLDMRKEENRGVLD
+540 ITLDMRKEENKGVLD
-555 PFSFLE
+555 PFSFLQ

-588 YLLDSLDKVIE
+588 HLLDSLDKVIE
-599 CRKAGEKVGMLQVF
+599 RRKAGEKVGMLQVF
-613 DELEKSSKEEVSTA
+613 DGLEKSSKDEVSTA

-637 SLLSLCFADGSQ
+637 SLLSLCFSDGSQ

-658 IIVEITGLDMPEG
+658 IIVEIAGLDMPEG

-747 VKDLKTSD
+747 VKDLKTSA

-762 VFAFPENTETE
+762 LFAFPENTETE

-783 DDASRA
+783 DELSRA

-819 EFLPLFE
+819 ELLPLFE
-826 TVKSDLVSVQ
+826 TVKSNLVSVQ

>member
-1 MELTNNIWA
+1 M
-10 IEDSLI
+10 
-16 LLKDGSVLAVFE
+16 LAVFE
-28 VEPQII
+28 VEPQVI

-51 YLSSIADYG
+51 NLSSISDYS

-92 LANYVISNLA
+92 LGNYVISKFA
-102 ERLEEEVTYLMESKD
+102 ERLEEEVTYLLESKD

-132 KVTVKQSVSNFR
+132 KLTIKQTIMTYR
-144 KSVMKMVGFEELPK
+144 KTVMKMIGFEELPK
-158 VDWSKEWQDQ
+158 VDWAKDWQSQ

-199 GQYYDKASEIIA
+199 GQYYDKESEIIA

-218 VDETIIEIG
+218 VDETIIEVG
-227 SGNALKLINGEEE
+227 AGNALKLMNGEEE
-240 SYVATIPVYA
+240 SYVATIPVYG
-250 YPKNV
+250 YPKNI
-255 SYLHLEEEI
+255 SHLHLAEEI
-264 KNIGFPVNK
+264 KNIGFPVNS
-273 ALKVKFSTKSGFYSL
+273 AIKVKFSTKSGIYSL
-288 STRARNKR
+288 STKARNKR
-296 KNLGNTVTETAE
+296 KNLGNTVNETAE

-315 EVLESY
+315 EVLESH
-321 ELLEDFQEKS
+321 ELLEDFQEKH
-331 DNNEPMVTFLHLL
+331 DNKEPMVTFLHLL
-344 QITGD
+344 QITGN

-369 VEIVKAVADQIYLFY
+369 VEIVKAVADQVYLFY

-391 IDGDREGY
+391 LDGDREGY

-405 RGLCE
+405 LGLCE

-433 SASWYGDFKR
+433 SASWFGDFKS
-443 ALDNSTNV
+443 ALDSSTNV

-458 ANKIGVHGKET
+458 ANKIGIRGKET
-469 SNPHTAITGATGNGK
+469 SNPHTAITGSTGNGK

-489 LLFTYHSLLKSKVL
+489 LLFTYHSLLKAKVL

-508 AEMRTQYLSV
+508 AEMRKQYLSV
-518 LADLEEK
+518 LADLEAK

-540 ITLDMRKEENRGVLD
+540 ITLDMRKEENKGVLD
-555 PFSFLE
+555 PFSFLQ

-574 ASVLDKDTYIKIKP
+574 GSVLDKDTYIKIQP
-588 YLLDSLDKVIE
+588 YLLDSIDKVIE
-599 CRKAGEKVGMLQVF
+599 KRKTGENVGMLQVF
-613 DELEKSSKEEVSTA
+613 DELEKNSKEDVATA
-627 GYLLKRISKN
+627 GYFLKRISRN
-637 SLLSLCFADGSQ
+637 SLLSLCFSDGSQ
-649 EVLKTDDKT
+649 GVLKTDDKV
-658 IIVEITGLDMPEG
+658 IIVEITGLDMPKG
-671 TDKDEMTETQL
+671 TNKDEMTETQL

-708 LYLDEAWQIMSTPAG
+708 LFLDEAWQIMSTPAG
-723 RQVVNRVKRTGRSFN
+723 RQVVNRIKRTGRSFN
-738 NFLVLITQS
+738 NFLVLVTQS

-819 EFLPLFE
+819 ILLPLFE
-826 TVKSDLVSVQ
+826 TVESNLVSVQ

>member
-10 IEDSLI
+10 IDDSLI

-28 VEPQII
+28 VEPQVI

-39 GEKEESKDLVFN
+39 GEKEDSKDLVFN
-51 YLSSIADYG
+51 YLSSIADYS

-92 LANYVISNLA
+92 LANYVISNMA
-102 ERLEEEVTYLMESKD
+102 ERLEEEVTYLLESKD

-132 KVTVKQSVSNFR
+132 KVTVKQSVANFR

-199 GQYYDKASEIIA
+199 GQYYDKDSEIVA

-227 SGNALKLINGEEE
+227 SGNALKLVNGEEE
-240 SYVATIPVYA
+240 SYVATIPVYS

-255 SYLHLEEEI
+255 SYLHLAEEI
-264 KNIGFPVNK
+264 KNIGFPVNS

-288 STRARNKR
+288 NTRARNKR

-321 ELLEDFQEKS
+321 QLLEDYQEKS

-369 VEIVKAVADQIYLFY
+369 VEIVKAVADQVYLFY
-384 KFRMTEL
+384 KCRMTEL
-391 IDGDREGY
+391 IDGDREGF

-405 RGLCE
+405 RALCE
-410 NLFFTKKKVGTDVGF
+410 NLFFTKKKVGTEVGF

-489 LLFTYHSLLKSKVL
+489 LLFTYHSLLKAKVL

-508 AEMRTQYLSV
+508 AEMRAKYLSV

-540 ITLDMRKEENRGVLD
+540 ITLDMRKEENKGVLD
-555 PFSFLE
+555 PFSFLQ

-574 ASVLDKDTYIKIKP
+574 GSVLDKETYIKIQP

-599 CRKAGEKVGMLQVF
+599 RRKAGEKVGMLQVF
-613 DELEKSSKEEVSTA
+613 DELEDNSKEEVSTA
-627 GYLLKRISKN
+627 GYFLKRISKN

-649 EVLKTDDKT
+649 KVLKTDDKT
-658 IIVEITGLDMPEG
+658 IIVEITGLDMPKG

-708 LYLDEAWQIMSTPAG
+708 LFLDEAWQIMSTPAG
-723 RQVVNRVKRTGRSFN
+723 RQVVNRIKRTGRSFN
-738 NFLVLITQS
+738 NFLVLVTQS

-773 AILEHLRVEN
+773 AILEHLRVDN
-783 DDASRA
+783 DAASRA

-819 EFLPLFE
+819 IFLPLFK
-826 TVKSDLVSVQ
+826 TVDSKLVSVQ

>member
-10 IEDSLI
+10 IDDSLI

-28 VEPQII
+28 VEPQVI

-39 GEKEESKDLVFN
+39 GEKEDSKDLVFN
-51 YLSSIADYG
+51 YLSSIADYS

-92 LANYVISNLA
+92 LANYVISNIA
-102 ERLEEEVTYLMESKD
+102 DRLEEEVTYLLESKD

-132 KVTVKQSVSNFR
+132 KVTVKQSVANVR

-168 KELIQTKLHALN
+168 KELLQTKLHALN

-199 GQYYDKASEIIA
+199 GQYYDKDSEIIA
-211 LQNSIEN
+211 LQSSIEN

-227 SGNALKLINGEEE
+227 SGNTLKLVNGEEE

-255 SYLHLEEEI
+255 SYLHLAEEI
-264 KNIGFPVNK
+264 KNIGFPVNS
-273 ALKVKFSTKSGFYSL
+273 ALKVKFSTKSGIYSL
-288 STRARNKR
+288 NTRARNKR

-321 ELLEDFQEKS
+321 QLLEDFQEKY
-331 DNNEPMVTFLHLL
+331 DNKEPMVTFLHLL

-358 DILASRLKDLE
+358 DILASKLKDME
-369 VEIVKAVADQIYLFY
+369 VEIVKAVADQVYLFY

-391 IDGDREGY
+391 IDGDRESF

-425 PIGRIDKE
+425 PIGRIDKNI
-433 SASWYGDFKR
+433 ASWYGDFKR

-469 SNPHTAITGATGNGK
+469 SNPHTAITGSTGNGK
-484 SFLTK
+484 SFLTI
-489 LLFTYHSLLKSKVL
+489 LLFIYHSLLKAKVL

-508 AEMRTQYLSV
+508 TEIRKQFLSV
-518 LADLEEK
+518 LAELEEQ
-525 GESEELQEYIRSIRF
+525 GEFEELQEYIRSIRF
-540 ITLDMRKEENRGVLD
+540 ITLDMRKEENKGVLD
-555 PFSFLE
+555 PFSFLQ

-574 ASVLDKDTYIKIKP
+574 GSVLDKDTYIKIQP

-599 CRKAGEKVGMLQVF
+599 RRNAGEKVGMLQVF

-627 GYLLKRISKN
+627 GYFLKRISKN

-649 EVLKTDDKT
+649 EVLKTDDKA
-658 IIVEITGLDMPEG
+658 IIVEITGLDMPKG
-671 TDKDEMTETQL
+671 TEKDEMTETQL

-708 LYLDEAWQIMSTPAG
+708 LFLDEAWQIMSTPAG
-723 RQVVNRVKRTGRSFN
+723 RQVVNRIKRTGRSFN
-738 NFLVLITQS
+738 NFLVLVTQS

-783 DDASRA
+783 DELSRA

-819 EFLPLFE
+819 ELLPLFE
-826 TVKSDLVSVQ
+826 TVKSNLVSVQ

>member
-10 IEDSLI
+10 IDDSLI

-28 VEPQII
+28 VEPQVI

-39 GEKEESKDLVFN
+39 GEKEDSKDLVFN
-51 YLSSIADYG
+51 YLSSIADYS

-76 IELLSHDIEQ
+76 IELLSHDVEQ
-86 GVGTSP
+86 VVGTSP
-92 LANYVISNLA
+92 LANYVISNMA
-102 ERLEEEVTYLMESKD
+102 DRLEEEVTYLLESKD

-132 KVTVKQSVSNFR
+132 KVTVKQSVANFR

-158 VDWSKEWQDQ
+158 VDWAKEWQDQ

-199 GQYYDKASEIIA
+199 GQYYDKDSEIIA

-227 SGNALKLINGEEE
+227 SGNALKLVNGEEE

-255 SYLHLEEEI
+255 SYLHLAEEI
-264 KNIGFPVNK
+264 KNIGFPVNS
-273 ALKVKFSTKSGFYSL
+273 ALKVKFSTKSGIYSL
-288 STRARNKR
+288 NTRARNKR

-321 ELLEDFQEKS
+321 QLLEDFQEKY
-331 DNNEPMVTFLHLL
+331 DNKEPMVTFLHLL

-358 DILASRLKDLE
+358 DILASKLKDME
-369 VEIVKAVADQIYLFY
+369 VEIVKAVADQVYLFY

-391 IDGDREGY
+391 IDGDREGF

-469 SNPHTAITGATGNGK
+469 SNPHTAITGSTGNGK

-489 LLFTYHSLLKSKVL
+489 LLFTYHSLLKAKVL

-525 GESEELQEYIRSIRF
+525 GEFEELQEYIRSIRF
-540 ITLDMRKEENRGVLD
+540 ITLDMRKEENKGVLD
-555 PFSFLE
+555 PFSFLQ

-574 ASVLDKDTYIKIKP
+574 ASVLDKDTYIKIKAH
-588 YLLDSLDKVIE
+588 LLDSLDKVIE
-599 CRKAGEKVGMLQVF
+599 RRKAGEKVGMLQVF

-637 SLLSLCFADGSQ
+637 SLLSLCFSDGSQ

-658 IIVEITGLDMPEG
+658 IIVEIAGLDMPEDN
-671 TDKDEMTETQL
+671 DKDEMTETQL

-747 VKDLKTSD
+747 VKDLKTSA

-783 DDASRA
+783 DDLSRA

-826 TVKSDLVSVQ
+826 TVKSNLVSVQ

>member
-1 MELTNNIWA
+1 M
-10 IEDSLI
+10 I

-51 YLSSIADYG
+51 YLSSIADFG

-92 LANYVISNLA
+92 LANYVISNMA
-102 ERLEEEVTYLMESKD
+102 DRLEEEVTYLLESKD

-168 KELIQTKLHALN
+168 KELIQTKLHTLN
-180 IQEVVKEDLM
+180 IQEVLKEDLM

-199 GQYYDKASEIIA
+199 GQYYDKDSEIIA

-227 SGNALKLINGEEE
+227 SGNALKLVNGEEE

-255 SYLHLEEEI
+255 SYLHLAEEI
-264 KNIGFPVNK
+264 KNIGFPVNS
-273 ALKVKFSTKSGFYSL
+273 ALKVKFSTKSGIYSL
-288 STRARNKR
+288 NTRARNKR

-321 ELLEDFQEKS
+321 QLLEDFQEKY
-331 DNNEPMVTFLHLL
+331 DNKEPMVTFLHLF

-358 DILASRLKDLE
+358 DILASKLKDME
-369 VEIVKAVADQIYLFY
+369 VEIVKAVADQVYLFY

-391 IDGDREGY
+391 IDSDREGY

-425 PIGRIDKE
+425 PIGRIDKNI
-433 SASWYGDFKR
+433 ASWYGDFKR

-489 LLFTYHSLLKSKVL
+489 LLFTYHSLLKAKVL

-525 GESEELQEYIRSIRF
+525 GKSEELQEYIRSIRF
-540 ITLDMRKEENRGVLD
+540 ITLDMRKEENKGVLD

-574 ASVLDKDTYIKIKP
+574 ASVLDKDTYIKVQP
-588 YLLDSLDKVIE
+588 YLLDSLDKVIDR
-599 CRKAGEKVGMLQVF
+599 RKAGEKVGMLQVF

-627 GYLLKRISKN
+627 GYFLKRISKN
-637 SLLSLCFADGSQ
+637 SLLSLCFYDGSQ
-649 EVLKTDDKT
+649 GVLKTDEKT
-658 IIVEITGLDMPEG
+658 IIVEITGLDMPKG

-708 LYLDEAWQIMSTPAG
+708 LFLDEAWQIMSTPAG
-723 RQVVNRVKRTGRSFN
+723 RQVVNRIKRTGRSFN
-738 NFLVLITQS
+738 NFLVLVTQS

-783 DDASRA
+783 DELSRA

-809 RITVDGTIFP
+809 RITVDGTINP
-819 EFLPLFE
+819 ELLPLFN
-826 TVKSDLVSVQ
+826 TVDTKLVSVQ

>member
-102 ERLEEEVTYLMESKD
+102 ERLEEEVTYLLESKD

-132 KVTVKQSVSNFR
+132 KVTVKQSVANFR
-144 KSVMKMVGFEELPK
+144 KSVLKMVGFEELPK
-158 VDWSKEWQDQ
+158 VDWAKEWQDQ

-199 GQYYDKASEIIA
+199 GQYYDKDSEIIA

-227 SGNALKLINGEEE
+227 SGNALKLVNGEEE

-255 SYLHLEEEI
+255 SYLHLAEEI
-264 KNIGFPVNK
+264 KNIGFPVNS
-273 ALKVKFSTKSGFYSL
+273 ALKVKFSTKSGIYSL
-288 STRARNKR
+288 NTRARNKR

-321 ELLEDFQEKS
+321 QLLEDFQEKY
-331 DNNEPMVTFLHLL
+331 DNKEPMVTFLHLL

-358 DILASRLKDLE
+358 DILASKLKDME
-369 VEIVKAVADQIYLFY
+369 VEIVKAVADQVILFY

-391 IDGDREGY
+391 IDGVREGF

-469 SNPHTAITGATGNGK
+469 SNPHTAITGSTGNGK

-489 LLFTYHSLLKSKVL
+489 LLFTYHSLLKAKVL

-525 GESEELQEYIRSIRF
+525 GEFEELQEYIRSIRF
-540 ITLDMRKEENRGVLD
+540 ITLDMRKEENKGVLD
-555 PFSFLE
+555 PFSFLQ

-574 ASVLDKDTYIKIKP
+574 ASVLDKDTYIKIKAH
-588 YLLDSLDKVIE
+588 LLDSLDKVIE
-599 CRKAGEKVGMLQVF
+599 RRKAGEKVGMLQVF

-637 SLLSLCFADGSQ
+637 SLLSLCFSDGSQ

-658 IIVEITGLDMPEG
+658 IIVEIAGLDMPEDN
-671 TDKDEMTETQL
+671 DKDEMTETQL

-747 VKDLKTSD
+747 VKDLKTSA

-783 DDASRA
+783 DDLSRA

-826 TVKSDLVSVQ
+826 TVKSNLVSVQ

>member
-102 ERLEEEVTYLMESKD
+102 ERLEEEVTYLLESKD

-132 KVTVKQSVSNFR
+132 KVTVKQSVANFR

-199 GQYYDKASEIIA
+199 GQYYDKDSEIIA

-227 SGNALKLINGEEE
+227 SGNALKLVNGEEE

-288 STRARNKR
+288 STKARNKR

-369 VEIVKAVADQIYLFY
+369 VEIVKAVADQIHLFY

-391 IDGDREGY
+391 IDGNREGY

-489 LLFTYHSLLKSKVL
+489 LLFTYHSFLKAKVL

>member
-10 IEDSLI
+10 IDDSLI

-28 VEPQII
+28 VEPQVI

-51 YLSSIADYG
+51 YLSSIAEYG

-102 ERLEEEVTYLMESKD
+102 ERLEEEVTYLLESKD

-132 KVTVKQSVSNFR
+132 KVTVKQSVANVR

-199 GQYYDKASEIIA
+199 GQYYDKDSEIIA

-227 SGNALKLINGEEE
+227 SGNALKLVNGEEE

-255 SYLHLEEEI
+255 SYLHLDEEI

-469 SNPHTAITGATGNGK
+469 SNPHTAITGSTGNGK

-489 LLFTYHSLLKSKVL
+489 LLFTYHSLLKAKVL

-540 ITLDMRKEENRGVLD
+540 ITLDMRKEENKGVLD

-574 ASVLDKDTYIKIKP
+574 ASVLDKETYVKIKAHL
-588 YLLDSLDKVIE
+588 YDSLDKVIE
-599 CRKAGEKVGMLQVF
+599 LRKAGEKVGMLQVF

>member
-70 LELAKK
+70 LELVKK

-102 ERLEEEVTYLMESKD
+102 ERLEEEVTYLLESKD

-132 KVTVKQSVSNFR
+132 KVTVKQSVANFR
-144 KSVMKMVGFEELPK
+144 KTAMKMVGFEELPK

-180 IQEVVKEDLM
+180 IQEVVKDDLM
-190 LLNRIHFLN
+190 LLNRLHFLN
-199 GQYYDKASEIIA
+199 GQYYDKDSEIIA

-240 SYVATIPVYA
+240 SYVATIPVYG

-255 SYLHLEEEI
+255 SYLHLAEEI
-264 KNIGFPVNK
+264 KNIGFPVNT

-288 STRARNKR
+288 NTKARNKR

-321 ELLEDFQEKS
+321 QLLEDYQEKS
-331 DNNEPMVTFLHLL
+331 DNNEPMVIYLHLL

-391 IDGDREGY
+391 IDGSREGY

-489 LLFTYHSLLKSKVL
+489 LLFTYHSLLKAKVL

-540 ITLDMRKEENRGVLD
+540 ITLDMRKEENKGVLD

>member
-10 IEDSLI
+10 IDDSLI

-28 VEPQII
+28 VEPQVI

-39 GEKEESKDLVFN
+39 GEKEDSKDLVFN

-92 LANYVISNLA
+92 LANYVISNMA
-102 ERLEEEVTYLMESKD
+102 ERLEEEVTYLLESKD

-132 KVTVKQSVSNFR
+132 KVTVKQSVANVR

-199 GQYYDKASEIIA
+199 GQYYDKDSEIVA

-227 SGNALKLINGEEE
+227 SGNALKLVNGEEE
-240 SYVATIPVYA
+240 SYVATIPVYS

-255 SYLHLEEEI
+255 SYLHLAEEI
-264 KNIGFPVNK
+264 KNIGFPVNS

-296 KNLGNTVTETAE
+296 KNLGNTVNETAE

-321 ELLEDFQEKS
+321 QLLEDYQEKA
-331 DNNEPMVTFLHLL
+331 DNNESMVTFLHLL

-358 DILASRLKDLE
+358 DILASRLKDME
-369 VEIVKAVADQIYLFY
+369 VEIVKAVADQVYLFY
-384 KFRMTEL
+384 KCRMTEL
-391 IDGDREGY
+391 IDGDREGF

-405 RGLCE
+405 RALCE

-489 LLFTYHSLLKSKVL
+489 LLFTYHSLLKAKVL

-540 ITLDMRKEENRGVLD
+540 ITLDMRKEENKGVLD
-555 PFSFLE
+555 PFSFLQ

-574 ASVLDKDTYIKIKP
+574 ASVLDKDTYIKIKAR
-588 YLLDSLDKVIE
+588 LLDSLDKVIE
-599 CRKAGEKVGMLQVF
+599 RRKAGEKVGMLQVF
-613 DELEKSSKEEVSTA
+613 DELEKSSREEVSTA

-637 SLLSLCFADGSQ
+637 SLLSLCFSDGSQ

-708 LYLDEAWQIMSTPAG
+708 LYLDEAWQVMSTPAG

-773 AILEHLRVEN
+773 AILEHLRVDN

>member
-10 IEDSLI
+10 IDDSLI

-28 VEPQII
+28 VEPQVI

-39 GEKEESKDLVFN
+39 GEKEDSKDLVFN
-51 YLSSIADYG
+51 YLSSIADYS

-92 LANYVISNLA
+92 LANYVISNMA
-102 ERLEEEVTYLMESKD
+102 ERLEEEVTYLVESKD

-132 KVTVKQSVSNFR
+132 KVTVKQSIANFR
-144 KSVMKMVGFEELPK
+144 KSAMKMVGFEELPK
-158 VDWSKEWQDQ
+158 VDWSKEWLDQ

-199 GQYYDKASEIIA
+199 GQYYDKDSEIIA

-227 SGNALKLINGEEE
+227 SGNALKLVNGEEE
-240 SYVATIPVYA
+240 SYVATIPVYS

-255 SYLHLEEEI
+255 SYLHLAEEI
-264 KNIGFPVNK
+264 KNIGFPVNSV
-273 ALKVKFSTKSGFYSL
+273 LKVKFSTKSGFYSL
-288 STRARNKR
+288 NTRARNKR

-321 ELLEDFQEKS
+321 QLLEDYQEKS
-331 DNNEPMVTFLHLL
+331 DNNEPMVTYLHLL

-349 SIEELNVKY
+349 SIEELNVKF
-358 DILASRLKDLE
+358 DILASRLKDKE
-369 VEIVKAVADQIYLFY
+369 VEIVKAVADQVYLFY

-405 RGLCE
+405 RALCE

-489 LLFTYHSLLKSKVL
+489 LLFTYHSLLKAKVL

-508 AEMRTQYLSV
+508 AEMRSQYLSV

-555 PFSFLE
+555 PFSFLQ

-574 ASVLDKDTYIKIKP
+574 ASVLDKDTYIKIKSH
-588 YLLDSLDKVIE
+588 LLDSLDKVIE
-599 CRKAGEKVGMLQVF
+599 RRKAGEKVGMLQVF
-613 DELEKSSKEEVSTA
+613 DGLEKSSKDEVSTA

-637 SLLSLCFADGSQ
+637 SLLSLCFSDGSQ

-658 IIVEITGLDMPEG
+658 IIVEIAGLDMPEG

-747 VKDLKTSD
+747 VKDLKTSA

-762 VFAFPENTETE
+762 LFAFPENTETE

-783 DDASRA
+783 DELSRA

-819 EFLPLFE
+819 ELLPLFE
-826 TVKSDLVSVQ
+826 TVKSNLVSVQ

>member
-10 IEDSLI
+10 IDDSLI

-28 VEPQII
+28 VEPQVI

-51 YLSSIADYG
+51 YLSSIAEYG

-102 ERLEEEVTYLMESKD
+102 ERLEEEVTYLLESKD

-132 KVTVKQSVSNFR
+132 KVTVKQSVANVR

-158 VDWSKEWQDQ
+158 VDWAKEWQDQ

-180 IQEVVKEDLM
+180 IQEVVKDDLM

-199 GQYYDKASEIIA
+199 GQYYDKDSEIIA

-227 SGNALKLINGEEE
+227 SAMKLVNGEEE

-255 SYLHLEEEI
+255 SYLHLAEEI
-264 KNIGFPVNK
+264 KNIGFPVNT

-331 DNNEPMVTFLHLL
+331 DNNEPMVTYLHLL
-344 QITGD
+344 EITGD

-489 LLFTYHSLLKSKVL
+489 LLFTYHSLLKAKVL

-525 GESEELQEYIRSIRF
+525 GEYEELQEYIRSIRF

-613 DELEKSSKEEVSTA
+613 DELEKSFKEEVSTA